1 MESPHGVIVTRRA
14 AGAPAEKAR
23 LEAGD
28 VRRPSPPPRGQALA
42 RRPTLPS
49 KRFSLAPRRTI
60 NLISVPFAARSA
72 SKPALFSNSTR
83 SRLTMPSQAPAVIF
97 VPMGRTL
104 TSSAGTR
111 AIQAARG
118 LPILMKRGA
127 AWVPSATTMRSS
139 PRVPSLPRNNQPNWP
154 AQRPN
159 LSCAMPSLDLDS
171 T

>member
-1 MESPHGVIVTRRA
+1 MRALVIFLICLALCGAARADERAKGWLGATVKDLAVEDAAKLGMESPHGVIVTRRA

-104 TSSAGTR
+104 TSSAG
-111 AIQAARG
+111 
-118 LPILMKRGA
+118 
-127 AWVPSATTMRSS
+127 
-139 PRVPSLPRNNQPNWP
+139 
-154 AQRPN
+154 
-159 LSCAMPSLDLDS
+159 
-171 T
+171 